1 MNDGVTNRADY
12 DDQNEWRVIC
22 ETTLSNLSNM
32 QRRFKTR
39 RYFSDFFLVYY
50 SVFMIINT
58 ITIFYFEKGYNGF
71 LGGYFNLIL
80 SICLLAFSLI
90 SSNAHYPERLQKVEK
105 AIHEVKTIKREF
117 GSSSCCLETQKA
129 RYYQAIDGVEI
140 RSDIDFFRTIKQQ
153 CVANDAKWNKLESV
167 KKIVDTTYRRKI
179 LKYLSEINPHFTWL
193 KILIYILCY
202 VSLIL
207 LPIALVL
214 SCIFI

>member
-1 MNDGVTNRADY
+1 MDTTTANRADY
-12 DDQNEWRVIC
+12 DDQNEWKVIC

-50 SVFMIINT
+50 SVFMIVNT
-58 ITIFYFEKGYNGF
+58 ITIFYFEDTYNGY

-117 GSSSCCLETQKA
+117 GTNGCCLKDQKEI
-129 RYYQAIDGVEI
+129 YYKAIDGIEI

-153 CVANDAKWNKLESV
+153 CLANNAKWYKPETVCAISDGIY
-167 KKIVDTTYRRKI
+167 KRKI
-179 LKYLSEINPHFTWL
+179 SKYLSEINPYITWL
-193 KILIYILCY
+193 KIIINVLCY
-202 VSLIL
+202 MALIL
-207 LPIALVL
+207 LPVTLIIICVVA
-214 SCIFI
+214 